1 MKLSLEVILMKKVLG
16 LMIASD
22 DDNDT
27 EFYVKCHDTSKNTLV
42 NLCTVVLPKYIDV
55 SHRFIYE
62 LFT

>member
-1 MKLSLEVILMKKVLG
+1 MKKVLG